1 MEASKSTKLST
12 RDLFRLENRTIL
24 GKCSHR
30 YKGVVYF
37 IDQVT
42 VTGGLGGVGSEVT
55 MSILESGGD
64 VICFDL
70 AKEPTDLG
78 NDRL

>member
-1 MEASKSTKLST
+1 MYKTSHT
-12 RDLFRLENRTIL
+12 DLFRLETRTIL

-30 YKGVVYF
+30 HKGVMYF
-37 IDQVT
+37 IDQIT
-42 VTGGLGGVGSEVT
+42 VTGGLGGIGSAVT
-55 MSILESGGD
+55 TSILESGGD

-78 NDRL
+78 NDRF